1 METAGAPGQV
11 PGRTQAFTLPGL
23 PAGLSFSMSPLAG
36 LAHSSG
42 GGASGSG
49 GGLSRL
55 PSSEEV
61 QASMQREHSTERH
74 MGCISLASS
83 LDIIQQCAPPVFHL
97 SPKLSKPVKHQI
109 TALAC
114 KVLHLSFKH

>member
-1 METAGAPGQV
+1 MLRRGKGRASQQQQLQQQMGSMEAAGAPGQA
-11 PGRTQAFTLPGL
+11 PGRSVPFTLPGL
-23 PAGLSFSMSPLAG
+23 PAGLSFAMTPLAG

-55 PSSEEV
+55 PSAEEV

-74 MGCISLASS
+74 MGRISLASS
-83 LDIIQQCAPPVFHL
+83 LDVLQQCVP
-97 SPKLSKPVKHQI
+97 
-109 TALAC
+109 
-114 KVLHLSFKH
+114 